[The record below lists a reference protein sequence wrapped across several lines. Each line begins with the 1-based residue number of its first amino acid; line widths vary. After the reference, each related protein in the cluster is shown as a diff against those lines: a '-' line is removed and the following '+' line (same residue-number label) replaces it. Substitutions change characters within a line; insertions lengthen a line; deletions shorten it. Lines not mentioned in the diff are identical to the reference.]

1 MPLPRLI
8 PLDLLFGN
16 PVRSSAV
23 ISPDGTRLA
32 WNEPVDG
39 VMNVW
44 VGDVDGSGAKP
55 VTHDT
60 GRGIRTFSWAKSG
73 RHLLYTADRDGDE
86 NSHVYLLDLESGSSV
101 DVTPIDGV
109 QAQIVAASRS
119 VPGQILVGMN
129 QRDPRRHDLFR
140 LDLYTGELEEIA
152 ENKGYQRWLIDH
164 DLQLRGAVK
173 SNPDG
178 TVEWLMAAAGSDE
191 WSTVRTIEPEDSLVL
206 LGGVVSFTADGEA
219 IHAIDTTGGDTARLI
234 RFHIESGK
242 LEVIAEHPT
251 ADLDVALF
259 DQDTHEPLLV
269 SGAPAKRE
277 WIVLEDS
284 IRADVDVLTAASDGA
299 FSIVSRDDADR
310 KWIVVF
316 SADTQPPEYHL
327 YDRDT
332 RSTTLLFKTQPELDN
347 YQLARMEDFSFQ
359 ASDGLTINA
368 YATFPP
374 GVEAKN
380 LPTVLSVHGGPWGA
394 RHFWGWNPGSQWL
407 ANRGYLCLEVNY
419 RGSGGY
425 GKSFV
430 NASAQEWAGK
440 MHTDLLEAV
449 DVAVERGWAD
459 RDQIAIM
466 GGSYGGYATLVG
478 VTFTPD
484 VFKCG
489 IDSVG
494 PSNLIT
500 LLNSFPPYWETGVRH
515 VFDRLLGT
523 RDQEEYL
530 WSKSPLSKVDQIK
543 VPLLV
548 AQGANDPRVKQ
559 AEAEQIVAAMKERGI
574 EHEYLLFPDE
584 GHGFIKPENSTKFRR
599 AAEQFLAKHL
609 GGRQED

>member
-1 MPLPRLI
+1 
-8 PLDLLFGN
+8 
-16 PVRSSAV
+16 
-23 ISPDGTRLA
+23 
-32 WNEPVDG
+32 
-39 VMNVW
+39 MNVW
-44 VGDVDGSGAKP
+44 VGDLDGSAGKP

-60 GRGIRTFSWAKSG
+60 GRGIRSFSWAKSG
-73 RHLLYTADRDGDE
+73 RHLLYSADRDGDE
-86 NSHVYLLDLESGSSV
+86 NSHVYLLDLESGKAT

-109 QAQIVAASRS
+109 QAQIVATSRR
-119 VPGQILVGMN
+119 VPGEVLVSMN
-129 QRDPRRHDLFR
+129 KRDARRHDLFR
-140 LDLYTGELEEIA
+140 LDLHTGQLDEIA
-152 ENKGYQRWLIDH
+152 ENRGYQRWLIDH
-164 DLQLRGAVK
+164 DLQVRGAVR

-178 TVEWLMAAAGSDE
+178 SIDWLMPDSESDSDE
-191 WSTVRTIEPEDSLVL
+191 WTSARTIEPEDSLMV
-206 LGGVVSFTADGEA
+206 LGGVLTFTGDGSA
-219 IHAIDTTGGDTARLI
+219 IHAIDSTGGDTARLI
-234 RFHIESGK
+234 RFHIDSGK
-242 LEVIAEHPT
+242 IEVLAEHPT
-251 ADLDVALF
+251 ADLDIALF
-259 DQDTHEPLLV
+259 DHDTHEPLLV
-269 SGAPAKRE
+269 SAAPAKRE
-277 WIVLEDS
+277 WLVLDES
-284 IRADVDVLTAASDGA
+284 IRPDVEALTAAGGGS
-299 FSIVSRDDADR
+299 FSIASRDDADR
-310 KWIVVF
+310 KWIVAF
-316 SADTQPPEYHL
+316 SSDTRAPEYHL

-332 RSTTLLFKTQPELDN
+332 KTTSLLFKTQPEFDK
-347 YQLARMEDFSFQ
+347 YELARMEHFSFH

-374 GVEAKN
+374 GVEPKN
-380 LPTVLSVHGGPWGA
+380 LPTVLLVHGGPWGA
-394 RHFWGWNPGSQWL
+394 RHFWGWNVAAQWL
-407 ANRGYLCLEVNY
+407 ANRGYLCVEVNY

-440 MHTDLLEAV
+440 MHTDLLEAL
-449 DVAVERGWAD
+449 DEGVERGWID
-459 RDQIAIM
+459 RDRMAIM

-489 IDSVG
+489 VDSVG

-500 LLNSFPPYWETGVRH
+500 LLNTFPPYWETGVRH

-584 GHGFIKPENSTKFRR
+584 GHGFIKPENSKKFRK

-609 GGRQED
+609 GGRAED